1 MRKVVEADSGP
12 YLQKFTAET
21 VSCRTRRVM
30 GIVEVQD
37 VVYKKVRV
45 TPTEYI
51 HGYMRAIKKILRSVH
66 NLHDVRIYIQAFNPL
81 NEIHEWIISVHDL
94 LKEIFKLPIDYKRT
108 IFICIRQKHKILF
121 LGSLG

>member
-1 MRKVVEADSGP
+1 MKLVEADSGP
-12 YLQKFTAET
+12 YLQKFTSEQ

-37 VVYKKVRV
+37 VVYKKVRI

-51 HGYMRAIKKILRSVH
+51 HGYMRVIKKILRGVYD
-66 NLHDVRIYIQAFNPL
+66 LRDVRIYIQAFNPL
-81 NEIHEWIISVHDL
+81 NEIHEWIIAVSDL
-94 LKEIFKLPIDYKRT
+94 LKELFTLPLNYKRT

>member
-1 MRKVVEADSGP
+1 
-12 YLQKFTAET
+12 
-21 VSCRTRRVM
+21 M

-37 VVYKKVRV
+37 VVYKKERV
-45 TPTEYI
+45 TEAKYI
-51 HGYMRAIKKILRSVH
+51 HGYMKCIKKILRSVH
-66 NLHDVRIYIQAFNPL
+66 NLQDVRIYIQAFNPL

-108 IFICIRQKHKILF
+108 IFICIRQQKRILF

>member
-1 MRKVVEADSGP
+1 MKLVEADSGP
-12 YLQKFTAET
+12 YLQKFTSEQ
-21 VSCRTRRVM
+21 VSCRTRRFM

-37 VVYKKVRV
+37 VVYKKVRI

-51 HGYMRAIKKILRSVH
+51 HGYMRVIKKILRGVYD
-66 NLHDVRIYIQAFNPL
+66 LRDVRIYIQAFNPL
-81 NEIHEWIISVHDL
+81 NEIHEWIIAVSDL
-94 LKEIFKLPIDYKRT
+94 LKELFTLPLNYKRT

>member
-1 MRKVVEADSGP
+1 MKLVEADSGP
-12 YLQKFTAET
+12 YLQKFTSEQ
-21 VSCRTRRVM
+21 VSCMTRRVM

-45 TPTEYI
+45 TSTEYI
-51 HGYMRAIKKILRSVH
+51 HGYMRAIKKHLRR
-66 NLHDVRIYIQAFNPL
+66 LHDLRDVRIYIQAFNPL
-81 NEIHEWIISVHDL
+81 NEIHEWIVSVVDL
-94 LKEIFKLPIDYKRT
+94 LKDMFELPINYKKT